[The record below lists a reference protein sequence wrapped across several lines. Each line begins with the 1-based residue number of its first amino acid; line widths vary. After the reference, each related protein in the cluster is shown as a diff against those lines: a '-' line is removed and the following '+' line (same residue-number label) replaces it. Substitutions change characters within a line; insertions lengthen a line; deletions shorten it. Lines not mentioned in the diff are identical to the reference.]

1 MLVTMEEYQNM
12 KAFLQKGYMPNW
24 SEDIFVI
31 TKVKNTFPWTYV
43 ISNLN
48 VEEIVWKFYKKRIA
62 KKKKKSKRI

>member
-24 SEDIFVI
+24 SKDIFVI
-31 TKVKNTFPWTYV
+31 TKVKNTFPWTYL

-48 VEEIVWKFYKKRIA
+48 VEEIV
-62 KKKKKSKRI
+62 